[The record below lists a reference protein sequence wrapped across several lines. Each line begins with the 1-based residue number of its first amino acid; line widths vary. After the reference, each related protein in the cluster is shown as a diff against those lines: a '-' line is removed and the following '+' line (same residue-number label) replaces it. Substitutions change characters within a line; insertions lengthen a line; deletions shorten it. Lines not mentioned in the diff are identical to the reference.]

1 MAEQRGWGQR
11 RALGQLASDRLVN
24 CLSSAVKV
32 ALVSLGLGLS
42 GCQTLGLSQLLGT
55 TDEAMTTQSLVRR
68 PFRANDLSS
77 NMLPVRLRL
86 GSGWQPAPS
95 GSLHNRAD
103 LEAYNPDAV
112 MYLVVLG
119 EPHSAVDD
127 RPLEDQATA
136 YIRLLQQGLDRTT
149 NGETQTGVQEV
160 NGFPAVQY
168 QVQGEVLGRS
178 VAYLHTTVD
187 MDDHYYQVVVWTPED
202 RFSANADAMEAMVQG
217 LASDSTNESTN
228 N

>member
-1 MAEQRGWGQR
+1 MVGQR
-11 RALGQLASDRLVN
+11 HGGHRKPLGDPIKGLRSRAIT
-24 CLSSAVKV
+24 V

-55 TDEAMTTQSLVRR
+55 DDETMTTQSLVQR

-103 LEAYNPDAV
+103 LEAYHPEQN

-127 RPLEDQATA
+127 RPLEDQAAA
-136 YIRLLQQGLDRTT
+136 YLRLLQGGLDGTT
-149 NGETQTGVQEV
+149 NGETQTDVQEV
-160 NGFPAVQY
+160 NGFPAIQY

-178 VAYLHTTVD
+178 VTYLHTTVD
-187 MDDHYYQVVVWTPED
+187 MDDHYYQVVIWTPED
-202 RFSANADAMEAMVQG
+202 RFSANADAMEEMVQG
-217 LASDSTNESTN
+217 LASDSN